1 MFDGII
7 NLLIPEVPEMF
18 TNFTFII
25 FMTEVFIRCFIFGY
39 IMRLISNILTVFKT
53 VRFFD

>member
-1 MFDGII
+1 MFDAII
-7 NLLIPEVPEMF
+7 NILIPEVPEML

-39 IMRLISNILTVFKT
+39 VMRLVSNILTVFKT
-53 VRFFD
+53 VQFFD